1 MFLSTEDP
9 EQIMN
14 LCDRYPE
21 FKALY
26 RHIYEICRNT
36 EDVMGFF
43 SEALLEMDRNTVQY
57 MIDVRNKEN
66 EELKK
71 ENEALLSQHEELQSR
86 KKELESRKEEL
97 ESVNEELES
106 QKEEFKSKRKNS
118 RIGIMN

>member
-1 MFLSTEDP
+1 MWGLRMNLVHHYIFIALDIFKKTHQNGIMESELEAWLMFLSTEDP

-14 LCDRYPE
+14 LCDRYPDFE
-21 FKALY
+21 ALY

-66 EELKK
+66 E
-71 ENEALLSQHEELQSR
+71 
-86 KKELESRKEEL
+86 
-97 ESVNEELES
+97 
-106 QKEEFKSKRKNS
+106 
-118 RIGIMN
+118 